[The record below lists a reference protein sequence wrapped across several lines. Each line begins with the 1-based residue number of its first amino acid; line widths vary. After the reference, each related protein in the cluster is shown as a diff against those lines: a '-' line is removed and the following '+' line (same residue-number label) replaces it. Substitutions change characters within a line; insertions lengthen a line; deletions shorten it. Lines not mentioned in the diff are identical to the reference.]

1 MPARILDLFC
11 EYLCLIKTVAVASLG
26 EGDKLVNA
34 LAYFSL
40 DTITVQEKRAMIDL
54 ILTGGPWLAAE
65 RLAILDYCQT
75 DVVALERLL
84 LPGRR
89 GSTWRGHCSRAAMRP
104 RCREHGARRHSSRR
118 TDTWASSGP
127 VGRH

>member
-11 EYLCLIKTVAVASLG
+11 EYLCLINGRGRVPG

-54 ILTGGPWLAAE
+54 ILTGGPWSAAE
-65 RLAILDYCQT
+65 RLAILDYCES

-84 LPGRR
+84 PAMLPE
-89 GSTWRGHCSRAAMRP
+89 STWPGHCSGAAMRP
-104 RCREHGARRHSSRR
+104 RYRTCDAGVPLRH
-118 TDTWASSGP
+118 TDA
-127 VGRH
+127 